1 MKMEKTPQEL
11 FKERTKR
18 VEDAIQL
25 KVPDRVPFLPFFS
38 FFPARYA
45 GISFEE
51 AMYDYNKLR
60 TASKKVILDFQPD
73 MFLNPYGLISVGPTF
88 EALDYKQLKWPGHGV
103 DSNLTYQFVEGEY
116 MRAEEYDALLFDP
129 SGFMIRTIFPRIFG
143 ALEAFKMLPSIPSA
157 YYLRTVPR
165 IAVLGIPEVAA
176 AFERLLKAGAEA
188 QRMMAKAN
196 SFAEE
201 MEELGFPCQFASTA
215 YTPFDYI
222 GDFLRG
228 TRGIM
233 LDMYRNPDK
242 LLEAIEKVLPIM
254 IEGAV
259 SAAKRSGVPRVFM
272 PLHKGAHGF
281 MSLEQFKTFY
291 WPTLQKLI
299 LALIDEGL
307 TPCPF
312 FEGDYTSRLE
322 IISDIP
328 KGKAGYIFEHTD
340 IFKAKEVLGDCVC
353 IRGNVPASLLCAG
366 TPQDVRDYC
375 KKLIDVVG
383 KGGGFI
389 MDGAIGIPDEA
400 KIENVRA
407 MADFTREYGVYK

>member
-1 MKMEKTPQEL
+1 MEKTPKEL

-25 KVPDRVPFLPFFS
+25 KVPDRVPFLPFYN
-38 FFPARYA
+38 FFQAKYA

-51 AMYDYNKLR
+51 AMYDYDKLGM
-60 TASKKVILDFQPD
+60 ASKKVILDFQPD
-73 MFLNPYGLISVGPTF
+73 MYPNSYVNISLGPTL

-103 DSNLTYQFVEGEY
+103 DPNFTYQFVEGEY
-116 MRAEEYDALLFDP
+116 MKAEEYDAFLFDP
-129 SGFMIRTIFPRIFG
+129 SGFMLRTIFPRICG
-143 ALEAFKMLPSIPSA
+143 ALEPFKMLPSIPSA
-157 YYLRTVPR
+157 YYTRIVPR
-165 IAVLGIPEVAA
+165 VAVLGIPEVAA

-188 QRMMAKAN
+188 HRMMSEAN
-196 SFAEE
+196 SFVEE
-201 MEELGFPCQFASTA
+201 MEELGYPTQFGAVA
-215 YTPFDYI
+215 YAPFDYI

-233 LDMYRNPDK
+233 LDMYRKPDK
-242 LLEAIEKVLPIM
+242 LLEAIEKVSPIM
-254 IEGAV
+254 IESGA
-259 SAAKRSGVPRVFM
+259 SSAKRAGVPRVFI

-281 MSLEQFKTFY
+281 MSMEQFRTFY

-299 LALIDEGL
+299 LALIDEGF

-322 IISDIP
+322 IINDIP
-328 KGKAGYIFEHTD
+328 KGKACYIFDRTD
-340 IFKAKEVLGDCVC
+340 IFKAKEVLGDRVC

-407 MADFTREYGVYK
+407 MADFTKEYGVYK

>member
-1 MKMEKTPQEL
+1 MEKTPEEL

-25 KVPDRVPFLPFFS
+25 KVPDRVPFLPSYS

-45 GISFEE
+45 GISFQE
-51 AMYDYNKLR
+51 AMYDYDKLR
-60 TASKKVILDFQPD
+60 TASKKAVLDFQPD
-73 MFLNPYGLISVGPTF
+73 MYTNPYGLIPLGPTF

-103 DSNLTYQFVEGEY
+103 PPNHTYQFVEGEY
-116 MRAEEYDALLFDP
+116 MKADEYDAFLFDP
-129 SGFMIRTIFPRIFG
+129 SGFMIRTIFPRICG
-143 ALEAFKMLPSIPSA
+143 ALEPFKMLPSIPSA
-157 YYLRTVPR
+157 YYLRIVPR
-165 IAVLGIPEVAA
+165 VAVLGIPEVAA
-176 AFERLLKAGAEA
+176 AVERLLKAGAEA
-188 QRMMAKAN
+188 QRMMSEAR
-196 SFAEE
+196 SFVEE
-201 MEELGFPCQFASTA
+201 MEELGFPYQFSSTA
-215 YTPFDYI
+215 YAPFDYI

-254 IEGAV
+254 IHGGV
-259 SAAKRSGVPRVFM
+259 SGTKRAGVPRVFI
-272 PLHKGAHGF
+272 PLHKGSHGF
-281 MSLEQFKTFY
+281 MSLEQFETFY
-291 WPTLQKLI
+291 WPTLQKLM

-307 TPCPF
+307 TPCPL

-322 IISDIP
+322 IIRDIP
-328 KGKAGYIFEHTD
+328 EGKACYAFERTD
-340 IFKAKEVLGDCVC
+340 IFKAKEVLGDRVC
-353 IRGNVPASLLCAG
+353 IRGNVPASLLNTG
-366 TPQDVRDYC
+366 TPQEVRDYC

>member
-1 MKMEKTPQEL
+1 MEKTPEEL

-18 VEDAIQL
+18 VEDAVQL
-25 KVPDRVPFLPFFS
+25 KVPDKVPFLPFFS
-38 FFPARYA
+38 FFLAKYA
-45 GISFEE
+45 GISFEQ
-51 AMYDYNKLR
+51 AMYDYDKLR
-60 TASKKVILDFQPD
+60 IAAKKVILDFQPD
-73 MFLNPYGLISVGPTF
+73 MYLNPYGLIPVGPTL

-103 DSNLTYQFVEGEY
+103 DPNLTYQFVEGEY
-116 MRAEEYDALLFDP
+116 MKAEEYDAFLFDP
-129 SGFMIRTIFPRIFG
+129 TDYMLRTYLPRICG
-143 ALEAFKMLPSIPSA
+143 VLEPLKMLPSIPSA
-157 YYLRTVPR
+157 YYLRIVPR
-165 IAVLGIPEVAA
+165 VAVLGIPEVAA

-188 QRMMAKAN
+188 QRMMAEAG
-196 SFAEE
+196 SFVKE
-201 MEELGFPCQFASTA
+201 MEELGFPCQFGSTA
-215 YTPFDYI
+215 YAPFDYI
-222 GDFLRG
+222 GDYFRG

-254 IEGAV
+254 IEGGV
-259 SAAKRSGVPRVFM
+259 AAKRAGIPRVFM

-291 WPTLQKLI
+291 WPALQKLM

-322 IISDIP
+322 IIKDIP
-328 KGKAGYIFEHTD
+328 KGKAIYWFESAD
-340 IFKAKEVLGDCVC
+340 IFKAKEVLGDRVC
-353 IRGNVPASLLCAG
+353 IRGNVPASLLCTG
-366 TPQDVRDYC
+366 TPQEVRDYC

-383 KGGGFI
+383 RGAGFI

-400 KIENVRA
+400 KPENVKA
-407 MADFTREYGVYK
+407 MADFTREYGVYH

>member
-1 MKMEKTPQEL
+1 MKTEKTPEEL

-18 VEDAIQL
+18 VEDAVQL

-38 FFPARYA
+38 FFPAKYA

-51 AMYDYNKLR
+51 AMYDYDKL
-60 TASKKVILDFQPD
+60 AEVSKKAIIDFQPD
-73 MFLNPYGLISVGPTF
+73 MYLNPYGLISVGPTL

-103 DSNLTYQFVEGEY
+103 DPNLTYQFVEGEY
-116 MRAEEYDALLFDP
+116 MKVEEYDAFLFDP
-129 SGFMIRTIFPRIFG
+129 SGFMIRTIFPRICG
-143 ALEAFKMLPSIPSA
+143 VLEPFKLLPSIPSA
-157 YYLRTVPR
+157 YYLRIVPR
-165 IAVLGIPEVAA
+165 VAVLGIPEVAA

-188 QRMMAKAN
+188 QRMMSEAR
-196 SFAEE
+196 SFVEE
-201 MEELGFPCQFASTA
+201 MEELGFPTQFGSTGYA
-215 YTPFDYI
+215 PFDYI

-254 IEGAV
+254 IEGGV
-259 SAAKRSGVPRVFM
+259 AAKRAGIPRVFI

-281 MSLEQFKTFY
+281 MSLEQFNTFY
-291 WPTLQKLI
+291 WPTLHKLM

-307 TPCPF
+307 TPCPL
-312 FEGDYTSRLE
+312 FEGDYTDRLE
-322 IISDIP
+322 IIKDIP
-328 KGKAGYIFEHTD
+328 KGKAIYSFEHTD
-340 IFKAKEVLGDCVC
+340 IFKAKEVLGDRVC
-353 IRGNVPASLLCAG
+353 IRGNVPASLLCTG
-366 TPQDVRDYC
+366 TPQEVRDYC

-383 KGGGFI
+383 RGGGFI

-400 KIENVRA
+400 KPENVKA
-407 MADFTREYGVYK
+407 MADFTREYGVYH

>member
-1 MKMEKTPQEL
+1 MEKTPEEL

-38 FFPARYA
+38 FFPAKYA
-45 GISFEE
+45 GISFEQ
-51 AMYDYNKLR
+51 AMYDYDKLGEV
-60 TASKKVILDFQPD
+60 SKKAIIDFQPD
-73 MFLNPYGLISVGPTF
+73 MYANPYGLISVGPTF

-103 DSNLTYQFVEGEY
+103 DSNHTYQFVEAEY
-116 MRAEEYDALLFDP
+116 MKAEEYDAFLFDP
-129 SGFMIRTIFPRIFG
+129 SDFIIRTIFPRIFG
-143 ALEAFKMLPSIPSA
+143 ALESFKMLPSISSA

-165 IAVLGIPEVAA
+165 IAVLGIPKVAA

-188 QRMMAKAN
+188 QRMMTEAN
-196 SFAEE
+196 SFVKE
-201 MEELGFPCQFASTA
+201 MERLGFPCQFGSTG

-254 IEGAV
+254 IEGGV
-259 SAAKRSGVPRVFM
+259 SAAKRSGIPRVFI

-291 WPTLQKLI
+291 WPTLHKLI
-299 LALIDEGL
+299 LVLIDEGL

-312 FEGDYTSRLE
+312 FEADYTDRLE
-322 IISDIP
+322 IIEDIP
-328 KGKAGYIFEHTD
+328 RGKAIYGFERTD
-340 IFKAKEVLGDCVC
+340 IFKAKEVLGDRVC
-353 IRGNVPASLLCAG
+353 IRGNVPAPLLCTG
-366 TPQDVRDYC
+366 TPQEVRDYC

-383 KGGGFI
+383 RGGGFI
-389 MDGAIGIPDEA
+389 MDGGIGIPDEA
-400 KIENVRA
+400 KPENVKA
-407 MADFTREYGVYK
+407 MADFTREYGVYPP